1 MTADPTR
8 SADRTHAT
16 DPTNNTDQAAN
27 TAHTGGANSAP
38 RTDSG
43 AAEESIGRVPIY
55 VSLGLSLSLVAVVL
69 VGARIIGG
77 GAPTVSLS
85 ALPAEH
91 ADSAECLQLID
102 SLPDDVTG
110 LPRAEIAEPAP
121 AGVAAWSSG
130 SSGASDHYRDQV
142 SVRCGVDMPFQYS
155 EYSSPQ
161 AIGDGGDSGRDD
173 RSGDGSTDVAT
184 EWFEVRD
191 QTPGSSLSTWYTT
204 NRFPTVAV
212 TVDRPEETDSAD
224 SADGAATE
232 QARQAIEELTRATE
246 ALALHEHTPHP
257 APLSELTSAG
267 PDAVDMCHDLLEAA
281 RDGFTPAEGYELYT
295 ATRSNADDNN
305 ADNTGRATEADTVA
319 WTHPG
324 YEPIVLR
331 CGIADPEVPRGERLQ
346 QINEVPWYEDTVLA
360 DGTTASTWYPLGRE
374 VAVAVST
381 PQASAQEALSRITEL
396 VKQHTPATPEA
407 G

>member
-8 SADRTHAT
+8 SADRTRAT
-16 DPTNNTDQAAN
+16 DPTNNTD
-27 TAHTGGANSAP
+27 HTGGANSAQ

-77 GAPTVSLS
+77 GAPTVTLS
-85 ALPAEH
+85 DLPAEH
-91 ADSAECLQLID
+91 ADSAECQQLIA
-102 SLPDDVTG
+102 SLPDDVAG

-130 SSGASDHYRDQV
+130 SSGASDNYRDQV
-142 SVRCGVDMPFQYS
+142 SLRCGVDMPFQYS
-155 EYSSPQ
+155 EYSAPQ
-161 AIGDGGDSGRDD
+161 AIGDGGDSD
-173 RSGDGSTDVAT
+173 SGTDAAT
-184 EWFEVRD
+184 EWIEVRD
-191 QTPGSSLSTWYTT
+191 QTPGSSLSTWYST

-212 TVDRPEETDSAD
+212 TVDRPEETDRTDGAD
-224 SADGAATE
+224 GADGAAPE
-232 QARQAIEELTRATE
+232 HARQAIEELTDATE

-257 APLSELTSAG
+257 APLSELATAG
-267 PDAVDMCHDLLEAA
+267 PEAVEMCRKLVDAA
-281 RDGFTPAEGYELYT
+281 RDGFTPADGYELYT
-295 ATRSNADDNN
+295 AARGNPD
-305 ADNTGRATEADTVA
+305 DNTGRATEPDTVA

-346 QINEVPWYEDTVLA
+346 QINEVPWFEDTVLA

>member
-8 SADRTHAT
+8 SADHTNAT
-16 DPTNNTDQAAN
+16 DPTHNTGQTANTDHADDATSTQRIEDG
-27 TAHTGGANSAP
+27 T
-38 RTDSG
+38 
-43 AAEESIGRVPIY
+43 AEESIGKAPIY

-77 GAPTVSLS
+77 GAPTVTLS
-85 ALPAEH
+85 DLPAEH
-91 ADSAECLQLID
+91 ADSAECQQLIA
-102 SLPDDVTG
+102 SLPDDVAG

-130 SSGASDHYRDQV
+130 SSGASDNYRDQV
-142 SVRCGVDMPFQYS
+142 SLRCGVDMPFQYS
-155 EYSSPQ
+155 DYSAPQ

-184 EWFEVRD
+184 EWIEVRD

-224 SADGAATE
+224 GAATE
-232 QARQAIEELTRATE
+232 QARQAIEELTGATE

-346 QINEVPWYEDTVLA
+346 QINEVPWFEDTVLA

-396 VKQHTPATPEA
+396 VKQHTPATPDA

>member
-27 TAHTGGANSAP
+27 TDHTGGDNSAQ

-91 ADSAECLQLID
+91 ADSAECQQLIA
-102 SLPDDVTG
+102 SLPDDVAG

-130 SSGASDHYRDQV
+130 SSGASDNYRDQV
-142 SVRCGVDMPFQYS
+142 SLRCGVDMPFQYS

-161 AIGDGGDSGRDD
+161 AIDDGGDSG
-173 RSGDGSTDVAT
+173 TDAAT
-184 EWFEVRD
+184 EWIEVRD
-191 QTPGSSLSTWYTT
+191 QTPGSSLSTWYST

-212 TVDRPEETDSAD
+212 TVDRPEETDSTD

-232 QARQAIEELTRATE
+232 QARQAIEELTGATE

-295 ATRSNADDNN
+295 STRDNADDNN

>member
-16 DPTNNTDQAAN
+16 DPTNNTDHTAN
-27 TAHTGGANSAP
+27 TDHADDATSAQHTE
-38 RTDSG
+38 DG
-43 AAEESIGRVPIY
+43 AAEESIGKAPIY

-77 GAPTVSLS
+77 GAPTVTLS
-85 ALPAEH
+85 DLPAER
-91 ADSAECLQLID
+91 ADSAECQQLIA
-102 SLPDDVTG
+102 SLPDDVAG

-130 SSGASDHYRDQV
+130 SSGASDNYRDQV
-142 SVRCGVDMPFQYS
+142 SLRCGVDMPFQYS
-155 EYSSPQ
+155 EYSAPQ
-161 AIGDGGDSGRDD
+161 AIGDGGASDSG
-173 RSGDGSTDVAT
+173 TDAAT
-184 EWFEVRD
+184 EWIEVRD

-224 SADGAATE
+224 GAATE
-232 QARQAIEELTRATE
+232 QARQAIEELTGATE

-295 ATRSNADDNN
+295 STRSNADDND
-305 ADNTGRATEADTVA
+305 DNTGRATEADTVA

-381 PQASAQEALSRITEL
+381 PQASAQEALSRITGL

>member
-8 SADRTHAT
+8 SADHTNAT
-16 DPTNNTDQAAN
+16 DPTNNTGQTAN
-27 TAHTGGANSAP
+27 TDHADDATSAQHTE
-38 RTDSG
+38 DG
-43 AAEESIGRVPIY
+43 AAEESIGKAPIY

-77 GAPTVSLS
+77 GAPTVTLS
-85 ALPAEH
+85 DLPAEH
-91 ADSAECLQLID
+91 ADSAECQQLIA
-102 SLPDDVTG
+102 SLPDDVAG

-130 SSGASDHYRDQV
+130 SSGASDNYRDQV
-142 SVRCGVDMPFQYS
+142 SLRCGVDMPFQYS
-155 EYSSPQ
+155 EYSAPQ

-184 EWFEVRD
+184 EWIEVRD

-224 SADGAATE
+224 GAATE
-232 QARQAIEELTRATE
+232 QARQAIEELTGATE

>member
-27 TAHTGGANSAP
+27 TDHTGGDNSAQ

-91 ADSAECLQLID
+91 ADSAECQQLIA
-102 SLPDDVTG
+102 SLPDDVAG

-130 SSGASDHYRDQV
+130 SSGASDNYRDQV
-142 SVRCGVDMPFQYS
+142 SLRCGVDMPFQYS

-161 AIGDGGDSGRDD
+161 AIDDGGDSG
-173 RSGDGSTDVAT
+173 TDAAT
-184 EWFEVRD
+184 EWIEVRD
-191 QTPGSSLSTWYTT
+191 QTPGSSLSTWYST

-212 TVDRPEETDSAD
+212 TVDRPEETDSTD

-232 QARQAIEELTRATE
+232 QARQAIEELTGATE
-246 ALALHEHTPHP
+246 ALALHKHTPHP

-295 ATRSNADDNN
+295 STRDNADDNN

>member
-16 DPTNNTDQAAN
+16 DPTNNTDHTAN
-27 TAHTGGANSAP
+27 TDHADDATSAQHTE
-38 RTDSG
+38 DG
-43 AAEESIGRVPIY
+43 AAEESIGKAPIY

-77 GAPTVSLS
+77 GAPTVTLS
-85 ALPAEH
+85 DLPAER
-91 ADSAECLQLID
+91 ADSAECQQLIA
-102 SLPDDVTG
+102 SLPDDVAG

-130 SSGASDHYRDQV
+130 SSGASDNYRDQV
-142 SVRCGVDMPFQYS
+142 SLRCGVDMPFQYS
-155 EYSSPQ
+155 EYSAPQ
-161 AIGDGGDSGRDD
+161 AIGDGGASDSG
-173 RSGDGSTDVAT
+173 TDAAT
-184 EWFEVRD
+184 EWIEVRD

-224 SADGAATE
+224 GAATE
-232 QARQAIEELTRATE
+232 QARQAIEELTGATE

-281 RDGFTPAEGYELYT
+281 RDGFTPADGYELYT
-295 ATRSNADDNN
+295 AARGNADNN
-305 ADNTGRATEADTVA
+305 ADNTGRATEPDTVA

-331 CGIADPEVPRGERLQ
+331 CGIAAPEVPRGERLQ
-346 QINEVPWYEDTVLA
+346 QINEVPWFEDTVLA

-374 VAVAVST
+374 VSVAVST